1 MRRNDET
8 SQFVINSNVY
18 IFFLLIE
25 YVLRT
30 FVELYKYHL
39 GGLLFVFLPL
49 VIASVITSI
58 FYKKV
63 IETEKFGFICSKLV
77 LISVAG
83 FLTAKSILFFQWYW
97 IIAPEYGNFPGD
109 MDEGLAWNIFDFI
122 VGSIVIVLSYLITIL
137 TIKTK
142 QRTITT

>member
-1 MRRNDET
+1 MKAKL
-8 SQFVINSNVY
+8 IYVY

-39 GGLLFVFLPL
+39 DGLLFEFLPL
-49 VIASVITSI
+49 VIASLITSI
-58 FYKKV
+58 FYKKI
-63 IETEKFGFICSKLV
+63 IETEKFGSTCSKLV

-97 IIAPEYGNFPGD
+97 IIAPEYRNLPGD

-122 VGSIVIVLSYLITIL
+122 VGSIVIALSYLITIL